1 MYIHVSTT
9 EPNPT
14 VWLLLNFKNNN
25 VQRANIAI
33 RTLTVCHRSNLN
45 NQSDVWK
52 QSEYLRLH
60 YISGVY
66 IKVLTVTIKPLNQSL
81 KRFKPKYQHC
91 STLSSSNILNFTCFF
106 FFISNDYKEK
116 HYDLKYPGYYCT
128 YTKLPGLKSVV
139 YVPLFLENLCRKW

>member
-25 VQRANIAI
+25 VQRANIAV
-33 RTLTVCHRSNLN
+33 RTLTVCHRSTLN

-52 QSEYLRLH
+52 QSEYLSLH

-81 KRFKPKYQHC
+81 KRFKPKYQHS
-91 STLSSSNILNFTCFF
+91 STLSSSYMLNFTWFCF
-106 FFISNDYKEK
+106 IYRMTTIRNIMIWSTQDINVPILSYRV
-116 HYDLKYPGYYCT
+116 LN
-128 YTKLPGLKSVV
+128 KSSTFR
-139 YVPLFLENLCRKW
+139 YF